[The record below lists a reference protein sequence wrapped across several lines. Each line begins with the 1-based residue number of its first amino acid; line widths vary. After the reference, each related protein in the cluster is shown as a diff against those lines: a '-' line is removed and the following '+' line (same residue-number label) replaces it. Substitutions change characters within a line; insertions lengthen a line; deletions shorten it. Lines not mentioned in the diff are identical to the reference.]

1 MEGDRTFRPPRLHV
15 DVVAAPECIPY
26 LVDLTKRFLTD
37 SAGLDAHAG
46 MVSHLR
52 IALAELFTN
61 VVRHGYRDREPG
73 PLSLELSMDGGVFT
87 ARLVDAGAPFD
98 STRKAE
104 MPDPAD
110 LAEGGYGLGIVQT
123 VMDDVS
129 WRYVDGV
136 GNETIVRKRV
146 PAAAGAPGSMS

>member
-15 DVVAAPECIPY
+15 EVVAAPDCIPY

-37 SAGLDAHAG
+37 SAGLDGCAG
-46 MVSHLR
+46 AVSQLR

-61 VVRHGYRDREPG
+61 VVRHAYRDGEPG
-73 PLSLELSMDGGVFT
+73 PLALELAMEGGVFT
-87 ARLVDAGAPFD
+87 ARLVDAGIPFD
-98 STRKAE
+98 STRRAE
-104 MPDPAD
+104 MPDPLD

-146 PAAAGAPGSMS
+146 PAEAAAPGKTS